1 MNELKTDNNTT
12 FKIRK
17 ATKADLQDI
26 QTLFVD
32 AINAIKLEDYSAEVL
47 KVWASS
53 IENKERWLR
62 KIKTQHFLI
71 AEQETEIIGFASL
84 EHHTHIDMLYTH
96 KDFQRMAIAQT
107 LFDVLEIEATK
118 NNAANLT
125 ADVSITAKAFFE
137 KNGFD
142 TLSTKKNKIDGL
154 EIINF
159 KMRKELNYSKD

>member
-17 ATKADLQDI
+17 ASKADLESI
-26 QTLFVD
+26 QALFVGS
-32 AINAIKLEDYSAEVL
+32 INAIKLEDYSAEVL

-62 KIKTQHFLI
+62 KIKTQYFLI
-71 AEQETEIIGFASL
+71 AEQESEIIGFASL
-84 EHHTHIDMLYTH
+84 EHHSHIDMLYTH
-96 KDFQRMAIAQT
+96 KDYQRMAIAQT
-107 LFDVLEIEATK
+107 LFDVLETEALK
-118 NNAANLT
+118 NNTQQLT

-137 KNGFD
+137 KNGFE

-159 KMRKELNYSKD
+159 KMRKELNYSMD